1 MLSARKTGARGID
14 PEFSLI
20 LQNTSEIAKEIKK
33 KDGLDAASL
42 LWSSLDDFQKLKE
55 YHDRFL
61 KEKVALEQKMRVEKA
76 RRIMALKA
84 KNTEEAKETE
94 REIAGLDSEIK
105 ELEKSLQETSPIVA
119 VFRQVWPYA
128 KKMNLNADDLPLW
141 SGYSDSR

>member
-128 KKMNLNADDLPLW
+128 QKMNLNADDLPLW